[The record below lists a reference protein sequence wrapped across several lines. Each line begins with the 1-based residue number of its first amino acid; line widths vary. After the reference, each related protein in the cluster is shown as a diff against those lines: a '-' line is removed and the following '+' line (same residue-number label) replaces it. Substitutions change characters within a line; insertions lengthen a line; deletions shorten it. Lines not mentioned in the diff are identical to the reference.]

1 MQIWKKDDKGRWL
14 ARQSDSLH
22 QLHHRM
28 SLAQF
33 VLKQKRF
40 NHPGIFIIF
49 TEGEVDTLASE
60 FNRYL
65 VEGKSTRWCRTTKAL
80 NMLKCYVRHL
90 ERKGAAVVIIS
101 LPQHNAHDFEEDFK
115 VVPPTS
121 SRKYVGIYI
130 NN

>member
-1 MQIWKKDDKGRWL
+1 MQIWKKDKHCRWL
-14 ARQSDSLH
+14 ARQSHSLH

-65 VEGKSTRWCRTTKAL
+65 VEKTSLRWCRITKAITMLASYVWRL
-80 NMLKCYVRHL
+80 NK
-90 ERKGAAVVIIS
+90 KGIVPIVIR
-101 LPQHNAHDFEEDFK
+101 LPEHHNHDLGETFEI
-115 VVPPTS
+115 VPNRRS
-121 SRKYVGIYI
+121 MICVGIFI
-130 NN
+130 SK